1 LQIILS
7 RMLAKSKVPN
17 RLVFID
23 IARSIA
29 ILMMLEGHFIVMS
42 LTENHRGNDLFLYD
56 IWRFTRGLTAPLFFT
71 VSGLVFT
78 YLLVR
83 NKEPFFKNKRVKKGL
98 SRGVR
103 LIFWGYALQLNLFF
117 LFKGLLQN
125 GEYTFSGYLYI
136 FHVLQCIGLSLI
148 TVILLYGLHKI
159 VKVVPLTWWFGFFGF
174 LAFILRPTIY
184 ALDFSSVPHLIE
196 NMLVVTSE
204 DRPFKSIFA
213 LFPWVGFVLF
223 GAMLGAYVS
232 KNPSKVYT
240 NKFPLILFITGL
252 ILNLFSDHILS
263 WIQPILL
270 NIPGVKPFYGLGY
283 LFARFG
289 QVIWVLAIII
299 YIGKHKR
306 YLRVVY
312 HRKMGYLKS
321 WIIPIAFATVGL
333 SIIIYTLATGS
344 EHYLSPTFSVYALG
358 HLLLFIGVIIT
369 TAKLVN
375 WNYDLFIKIGQNTLS
390 IYIVHVIILYNGLFG
405 FGLSTYIDKNLTPWF
420 AIVGAIGFIMV
431 FTYFVKYIEVF
442 QKYYNKLFF
451 WKKDNS

>member
-1 LQIILS
+1 ML
-7 RMLAKSKVPN
+7 LAKRNLTN

-29 ILMMLEGHFIVMS
+29 ILMMLEGHFIVMA
-42 LTENHRGNDLFLYD
+42 LTENHRGNDMFLYD

-78 YLLVR
+78 FLLVR
-83 NKEPFFKNKRVKKGL
+83 NKEPFLKNKRVKKGL
-98 SRGVR
+98 SRGLR
-103 LIFWGYALQLNLFF
+103 LILWGYILQLNLFY
-117 LFKGLLQN
+117 LFKGLIN
-125 GEYTFSGYLYI
+125 HGEYTFSGYLYI

-148 TVILLYGLHKI
+148 TVILLYGLHRLVKI
-159 VKVVPLTWWFGFFGF
+159 VPLTWWFGVFGF

-184 ALDFSSVPHLIE
+184 ALDFSSLPHIIE
-196 NMLVVTSE
+196 NMLVVTAE

-232 KNPSKVYT
+232 KNPDKVYT

-252 ILNLFSDHILS
+252 VLNLFSDSILNV
-263 WIQPILL
+263 IQPLLL
-270 NIPGVKPFYGLGY
+270 NIPGIKPFYGLGY

-299 YIGKHKR
+299 FLGKHKR
-306 YLRVVY
+306 YLRIIY
-312 HRKMGYLKS
+312 RRKLGFLKS
-321 WIIPIAFATVGL
+321 WIIPVGFGTVGISL
-333 SIIIYTLATGS
+333 IIYTLFTGN
-344 EHYLSPTFSVYALG
+344 EHYLFPTFSVYALG
-358 HLLLFIGVIIT
+358 HLFLFIGVIIT
-369 TAKLVN
+369 ASKLIN
-375 WNYDLFIKIGQNTLS
+375 WNYNLFIKVGQNTLS

-405 FGLSTYIDKNLTPWF
+405 FGLSTYIDKNLSPWF
-420 AIVGAIGFIMV
+420 SIVGAIGFIMV
-431 FTYFVKYIEVF
+431 FVYFVKYIEVF

-451 WKKDNS
+451 WKKSD

>member
-1 LQIILS
+1 ML
-7 RMLAKSKVPN
+7 LAKSKTHN

-29 ILMMLEGHFIVMS
+29 ILMMLEGHFIVMA

-83 NKEPFFKNKRVKKGL
+83 KQEDFFKNKRVKKGF
-98 SRGVR
+98 SRGLK
-103 LIFWGYALQLNLFF
+103 LILWGYVLQLNLFY
-117 LFKGLLQN
+117 LFKGLIN
-125 GEYTFSGYLYI
+125 HGEYTFSGYLYI

-148 TVILLYGLHKI
+148 TVILLYGLNRLVKI
-159 VKVVPLTWWFGFFGF
+159 VPLTWWFGIFGT

-184 ALDFSSVPHLIE
+184 ALDFSSLPHLIE

-232 KNPSKVYT
+232 KNPDKVYT
-240 NKFPLILFITGL
+240 NKFPLILFISGLVLNVFSDLILGL
-252 ILNLFSDHILS
+252 IQAPFLS
-263 WIQPILL
+263 ISGI
-270 NIPGVKPFYGLGY
+270 KPFYGLGY

-299 YIGKHKR
+299 FLGKHKR
-306 YLRVVY
+306 YLRIVY
-312 HRKMGYLKS
+312 HRKLSFLKS
-321 WIIPIAFATVGL
+321 WIIPVGFGATGL
-333 SIIIYTLATGS
+333 SLIIYTLFTGN
-344 EHYLSPTFSVYALG
+344 EHVVFPTFSVYALG

-369 TAKLVN
+369 SAKLIN
-375 WNYDLFIKIGQNTLS
+375 WNYDLFIKLGQNTLS

-405 FGLSTYIDKNLTPWF
+405 FGLSTYIDKNLSPWF
-420 AIVGAIGFIMV
+420 SILGAIGFIMAFV
-431 FTYFVKYIEVF
+431 YFVKYIEIF
-442 QKYYNKLFF
+442 QKYYGKLFF
-451 WKKDNS
+451 WKKTF